1 MQQWGCVGTYMDRTS
16 PDSRVVQPMK
26 ALITGEARQ
35 TQQVCYRHSGS
46 RGKAGLGSVRPG
58 KEPGV
63 RLKLLDREKYP
74 SQSRLADE
82 AGEAVAEGAVVV
94 EEVRVPF
101 VPQGKERVW
110 TCL

>member
-1 MQQWGCVGTYMDRTS
+1 MGMCWNLYGQNESRLQSCAAHEGFDNWGG
-16 PDSRVVQPMK
+16 K
-26 ALITGEARQ
+26 RQ

-94 EEVRVPF
+94 EEVRAPF
-101 VPQGKERVW
+101 APQGKERVR